1 MTTDSTETSE
11 ERFKR
16 LATKRTN
23 EVLKRLDILG
33 NCANR
38 QVYSYTE
45 KEVEKIFKAIENKI
59 KEVRTKFYFPKK
71 EKFKL

>member
-1 MTTDSTETSE
+1 MTHNLETPE
-11 ERFKR
+11 ERFRR

-38 QVYSYTE
+38 QVYRYTE
-45 KEVEKIFKAIENKI
+45 KELEKIFKAIENKI
-59 KEVRTKFYFPKK
+59 KEVRGRFRFPER